1 VRILVIGASGFVG
14 GHLVK
19 QLAEQG
25 DEVEGWGR
33 ESFKNPHLASYR
45 AVELLRPETL
55 PASTASWDGA
65 VLLAGH
71 SVPGSRF
78 TDVHALENVAMGV
91 HSLGYLAK
99 YAAGIRVLMVSSA
112 HVYAPSPQPLSED
125 TAPTPQGRYG
135 TSKLLLETWV
145 KFAPLALDV
154 HLVRM
159 FNQVG
164 PGMPPGLLAT
174 DLLCKLQAGEDP
186 VILRSPDHVRDF
198 TDVRDGAIA
207 LAGLLRA
214 PLAPRTVVNLCSGRG
229 TPISELASSLADAL
243 GRKQRFEFSE
253 GTADRLVGDPR
264 TLKKLIDWEPARDLA
279 TSLSDLV
286 ASRRG

>member
-1 VRILVIGASGFVG
+1 VRILVVGASGFVG

-19 QLAEQG
+19 QLAAQG

-33 ESFKNPHLASYR
+33 ESAASPHLARYR
-45 AVELLRPETL
+45 SVDLLHPDTL
-55 PASTASWDGA
+55 PAPTAPWDAA

-78 TDVHALENVAMGV
+78 TDLQALENIAMAV
-91 HSLGYLAK
+91 HSLGYLAE
-99 YAAGIRVLMVSSA
+99 YAAGIRVVVVSSA
-112 HVYAPSPQPLSED
+112 HVYAPAPEPLSED
-125 TAPTPQGRYG
+125 TTPTPQGRYG

-145 KFAPLALDV
+145 RFAPLELDV

-174 DLLCKLQAGEDP
+174 DLLRKILAGEDP

-207 LAGLLRA
+207 LARLLRA

-243 GRKQRFEFSE
+243 GRKQRFEFSH

-264 TLKKLIDWEPARDLA
+264 RLKKLIDWEPARDLA

-286 ASRRG
+286 ASQRD